1 MVSFSQIIAG
11 IDSVVSAN
19 TERSDFEF
27 IEIPAND
34 NSIKA
39 SGFVKDNQIY
49 IINERFDSKRII
61 WLTRYYFNNSKL
73 ICVIEEEHA
82 YKNQNDTLNAY
93 RLTEKLFE
101 GKYYFYNNELIDS
114 KTDGKKQVPGDITLL
129 SQSKEGVLLHRAEEC
144 MDLLNKQISKE
155 EDVNISKKN
164 TCCYAAQFT
173 PISFIKYF
181 SRNQGNNSV
190 LNVTVNKGTDTVLNV
205 ITMIDNFPENWV
217 KETDIDTL
225 ISILSSKE
233 RCSCFLNPLS
243 SKIPTDDY
251 AETGGYAA
259 VFIQSF
265 MKNQKIELGLYAC
278 PKTDEILNSELINWW
293 TAEKEKN
300 AGGYKIDIDKIKSIA
315 PKGWIVTGNS
325 TNTVLLTK
333 PDSARICN
341 FINTDAMLNDNYEEF
356 IKTKIIGKIQYQ
368 LKYTF
373 EKALTDDE
381 IKSANNTNDSV
392 YGIIKKLP
400 DKYNIAHL
408 SRKYDDFIP
417 HNEKDKQ
424 NIEKF
429 KSEKDQIMKL
439 YKKLPDFNTKKHS
452 VYISENMPWYGSFC
466 SKETEAKVY
475 KLKNDIK
482 EILTD

>member
-1 MVSFSQIIAG
+1 MKNMKTYVLISFLNFITMVSFSQTIAG

-27 IEIPAND
+27 VEIPVSD
-34 NSIKA
+34 NSLQA

-82 YKNQNDTLNAY
+82 YEKQNDTLKAF
-93 RLTEKLFE
+93 RLTEKTFE

-114 KTDGKKQVPGDITLL
+114 KTDGKKQVPDDITLL
-129 SQSKEGVLLHRAEEC
+129 SQSKEGVLLSKAEEYR
-144 MDLLNKQISKE
+144 DLLNKQ
-155 EDVNISKKN
+155 
-164 TCCYAAQFT
+164 
-173 PISFIKYF
+173 
-181 SRNQGNNSV
+181 
-190 LNVTVNKGTDTVLNV
+190 
-205 ITMIDNFPENWV
+205 
-217 KETDIDTL
+217 
-225 ISILSSKE
+225 LS
-233 RCSCFLNPLS
+233 
-243 SKIPTDDY
+243 
-251 AETGGYAA
+251 
-259 VFIQSF
+259 
-265 MKNQKIELGLYAC
+265 
-278 PKTDEILNSELINWW
+278 
-293 TAEKEKN
+293 EKEKN
-300 AGGYKIDIDKIKSIA
+300 IIELKIDIDKIKSIA
-315 PKGWIVTGNS
+315 PKGWAVTGNS

-341 FINTDAMLNDNYEEF
+341 FINTDKMLNDNYEEF

-373 EKALTDDE
+373 NKALTDDE
-381 IKSANNTNDSV
+381 IKSVKNLNDSV
-392 YGIIKKLP
+392 AEIIRSLP
-400 DKYNIAHL
+400 GKYNISHL

-417 HNEKDKQ
+417 HNEKNKQ
-424 NIEKF
+424 SIEKF
-429 KSEKDQIMKL
+429 KSEKKKIMKL
-439 YKKLPDFNTKKHS
+439 YKKLPDFNTEKYS
-452 VYISENMPWYGSFC
+452 VYISDNMPWYGSFC